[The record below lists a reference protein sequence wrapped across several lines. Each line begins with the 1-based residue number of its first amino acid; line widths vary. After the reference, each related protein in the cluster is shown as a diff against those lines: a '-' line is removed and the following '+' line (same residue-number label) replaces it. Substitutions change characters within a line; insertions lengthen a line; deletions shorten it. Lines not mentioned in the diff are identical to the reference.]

1 VAATGLLTAT
11 GGAVAGT
18 ALPSLTVNGT
28 QGIASPHGGALTF
41 RAALSAASASAVTV
55 HFATE
60 DGTAVAG
67 ADYTAASG
75 TLTIPAGSTSG
86 SVKVTLLAQP
96 LGAAGSD
103 KAFTLALSHPAGATL
118 ATKSATGTVHPGVY
132 LAASA
137 KTFAD
142 AVVNPAS
149 ATAYLTVPALNK
161 VAVLNLKTGRY
172 GRAIRV
178 GSAPLGLDITP
189 DGKTLYVC
197 DSGGQTISRVD
208 LATREVTTIT
218 TPPGDLNET
227 PLTIAVMNNGNAIY
241 TTTFAGSG
249 FGGHAYDLNLSTGV
263 STLVTGLGSPGGQ
276 VTEASPVSRSR
287 DYSTVGL
294 VIGDDSRGAFDV
306 YTAATGKVVSGSLND
321 EIASSSVNGDGS
333 TMLVSGNGATYVIDA
348 ATGSLLGSIGCA
360 RGLSVLNASGSTGYC
375 VVGQSV
381 VTLNVKRFLTGQ
393 VINLPQQA
401 TSGAL
406 PALSPNG
413 RVLVVPSNGGAT
425 IVEV

>member
-1 VAATGLLTAT
+1 
-11 GGAVAGT
+11 
-18 ALPSLTVNGT
+18 
-28 QGIASPHGGALTF
+28 
-41 RAALSAASASAVTV
+41 
-55 HFATE
+55 
-60 DGTAVAG
+60 
-67 ADYTAASG
+67 
-75 TLTIPAGSTSG
+75 
-86 SVKVTLLAQP
+86 
-96 LGAAGSD
+96 
-103 KAFTLALSHPAGATL
+103 
-118 ATKSATGTVHPGVY
+118 
-132 LAASA
+132 
-137 KTFAD
+137 
-142 AVVNPAS
+142 
-149 ATAYLTVPALNK
+149 
-161 VAVLNLKTGRY
+161 
-172 GRAIRV
+172 
-178 GSAPLGLDITP
+178 
-189 DGKTLYVC
+189 
-197 DSGGQTISRVD
+197 
-208 LATREVTTIT
+208 
-218 TPPGDLNET
+218 
-227 PLTIAVMNNGNAIY
+227 
-241 TTTFAGSG
+241 
-249 FGGHAYDLNLSTGV
+249 
-263 STLVTGLGSPGGQ
+263 
-276 VTEASPVSRSR
+276 VSRSR

-375 VVGQSV
+375 VVAQSV